1 MNPTIIQALSIAT
14 LNGSMPFP
22 EIVGK
27 LIEQGIEYYHVDYVI
42 KRKTFYT
49 SQGQWQE
56 TAITYHDLPAI
67 AENLDKVALIAAIRD
82 SQLNH
87 QSYYDFSC
95 RAMQAG
101 VQGYIAF
108 LRGQQVTYWGRN
120 GSQHI
125 EWFPGANS
133 NRL

>member
-1 MNPTIIQALSIAT
+1 MNPTIIQALSTAT
-14 LNGSMPFP
+14 LDGSMPFP

-27 LIEQGIEYYHVDYVI
+27 LIEQGVEYYHVDYVI
-42 KRKTFYT
+42 HLKTFYT
-49 SQGQWQE
+49 RQGQWQE
-56 TAITYHDLPAI
+56 TAITYQNLPDI
-67 AENLDKVALIAAIRD
+67 AETLDQVALLAAIRD

-87 QSYYDFSC
+87 QSYYNFSY

-108 LRGQQVTYWGRN
+108 LRGKHVTYWGRD

-125 EWFPGANS
+125 EWFPGAKPNS
-133 NRL
+133 